1 MIDTLRSSLNYL
13 FLAVACSA
21 VFAPIM
27 ISILYK
33 FNQVSGLK
41 KSKIGA
47 DEKGDNSLFL
57 RIMRVTETNGTPN
70 MGGILIWIVV
80 PIIIALTVPLT
91 PVLKVFLL
99 GFILYGLWG
108 FLDVVVFT
116 NGFKNNEKMKAFQE
130 RFEWRLGKLGFATL
144 INIGIMFLLYNTG
157 EFTSLS
163 FFNILTISI
172 TPLAL
177 IILGFISQLAIYS
190 AELTDGLDGLMMG
203 IFAII
208 NFSMIL
214 LLLIQGQTQ
223 FIPILCIILGVQII
237 DLYFNIPPARF
248 WNGGPGAMPLGFA
261 IFFIGIVTD
270 NLIPYLV
277 MSAMTWIVMAS
288 SAIQILSMKFFKKR
302 VFIIAPLHHHFQA
315 KGWPQYKVT
324 MRFWLFTFVF
334 CVLGIYLGLL

>member
-1 MIDTLRSSLNYL
+1 MTEILKTGLNYL
-13 FLAVACSA
+13 FLAVLCSA
-21 VFAPIM
+21 IFAPIM

-47 DEKGDNSLFL
+47 EENGDNSLFL

-80 PIIIALTVPLT
+80 PIIVALTVTLT
-91 PVLKVFLL
+91 PVIKVFLL
-99 GFILYGLWG
+99 GFFLYGLWG
-108 FLDVVVFT
+108 FIDVVVFT

-130 RFEWRLGKLGFATL
+130 TFEWRIGKLFFATL
-144 INIGIMFLLYNTG
+144 INIGIMFLLFRTG
-157 EFTSLS
+157 SFESLS
-163 FFNILTISI
+163 FFNILTISV
-172 TPLAL
+172 TPLVL
-177 IILGFISQLAIYS
+177 IFLGFVGQLAIYS

-208 NFSMIL
+208 NFAMIVL
-214 LLLIQGQTQ
+214 LLVQGKTE
-223 FIPILCIILGVQII
+223 FIPVLCIILGVQII

-261 IFFIGIVTD
+261 IFFIGVITD
-270 NLIPYLV
+270 NIIPYFI
-277 MSAMTWIVMAS
+277 MSAMTWIIMGS
-288 SAIQILSMKFFKKR
+288 SAIQMLSMKFFKKR
-302 VFIIAPLHHHFQA
+302 VFIIAPIHHHFQA

-324 MRFWLFTFVF
+324 MRFWLFTAMFSI
-334 CVLGIYLGLL
+334 LGIYLGLL

>member
-1 MIDTLRSSLNYL
+1 MIDTLRTSLNYL
-13 FLAVACSA
+13 FLAILCSA

-27 ISILYK
+27 INILYK

-47 DEKGDNSLFL
+47 DEDGDNSLFL
-57 RIMRVTETNGTPN
+57 RIMRVSETNGTPN

-80 PIIIALTVPLT
+80 PIIVALTIPLT
-91 PVLKVFLL
+91 PVIKVFLL

-108 FLDVVVFT
+108 LIDVVVFT
-116 NGFKNNEKMKAFQE
+116 NGFKNNEKIKAFQE
-130 RFEWRLGKLGFATL
+130 TFEWRLCKLSFAT
-144 INIGIMFLLYNTG
+144 IMNICIMYLLFRTG
-157 EFTSLS
+157 QFETLS
-163 FFNILTISI
+163 FLNIFSISI
-172 TPLAL
+172 TPA
-177 IILGFISQLAIYS
+177 IVILLGIVGQLAIYS

-203 IFAII
+203 IFTII
-208 NFSMIL
+208 NFAMIAL
-214 LLLIQGQTQ
+214 LLVQGKTE
-223 FIPILCIILGVQII
+223 FIPILCIIGGVQLI

-261 IFFIGIVTD
+261 MFYIGIVTN

-277 MSAMTWIVMAS
+277 MSAMTWIIMGS
-288 SAIQILSMKFFKKR
+288 SAIQMLSMKFFKKR

-324 MRFWLFTFVF
+324 MRFWLFTLIF
-334 CVLGIYLGLL
+334 CILGIYLGLI

>member
-1 MIDTLRSSLNYL
+1 MLDIFRNSLSYL
-13 FLAVACSA
+13 FLAILCSA
-21 VFAPIM
+21 ILAPLM

-47 DEKGDNSLFL
+47 TDGDNSLFL
-57 RIMRVTETNGTPN
+57 RIMRVSETNGTPN

-80 PIIIALTVPLT
+80 PLIVALAVPLT
-91 PVLKVFLL
+91 DTIKVFLI

-108 FLDVVVFT
+108 VIDVVVFT
-116 NGFKNNEKMKAFQE
+116 NGFKNNEKIKAFQE
-130 RFEWRLGKLGFATL
+130 KFGWRLGKLLFSSL
-144 INIGIMFLLYNTG
+144 INILVMFLLYKTG
-157 EFTSLS
+157 NFNSLS
-163 FFNILTISI
+163 FLNIFTITLTPS
-172 TPLAL
+172 LL
-177 IILGFISQLAIYS
+177 ILLGFIGQLAVYS

-203 IFAII
+203 IFSII
-208 NFSMIL
+208 NFAFIVL
-214 LLLIQGQTQ
+214 LLVQGKTE
-223 FIPILCIILGVQII
+223 FIPILCIILGVQVV

-261 IFFIGIVTD
+261 MFFVGVMTD

-277 MSAMTWIVMAS
+277 MSAMTWIIMGS
-288 SAIQILSMKFFKKR
+288 SAIQMISLKFFKKR

-324 MRFWLFTFVF
+324 MRFWLFTFLF
-334 CVLGIYLGLL
+334 CIVGIYLGLL

>member
-1 MIDTLRSSLNYL
+1 MMDILRTSLNYL
-13 FLAVACSA
+13 FLAILCSA
-21 VFAPIM
+21 IFAPIM

-47 DEKGDNSLFL
+47 EEDGDNSLFL

-91 PVLKVFLL
+91 PVMKVFLL

-108 FLDVVVFT
+108 FIDVVVFT
-116 NGFKNNEKMKAFQE
+116 NGFKNNEKIKAFQE
-130 RFEWRLGKLGFATL
+130 TFEWRLCKLFFATL
-144 INIGIMFLLYNTG
+144 INILVMYLLFRTG
-157 EFTSLS
+157 EFSTLSLL
-163 FFNILTISI
+163 NVI
-172 TPLAL
+172 TLSMTPVL
-177 IILGFISQLAIYS
+177 IILLGFLGQLAIYS

-203 IFAII
+203 IFIII
-208 NFSMIL
+208 NFAMVAL
-214 LLLIQGQTQ
+214 LLVQGKTE
-223 FIPILCIILGVQII
+223 FIPVLCIILGVQII

-261 IFFIGIVTD
+261 IFFIGVFTG
-270 NLIPYLV
+270 NLVPYLV
-277 MSAMTWIVMAS
+277 MSAMTWIIMGS
-288 SAIQILSMKFFKKR
+288 SAIQMLSMKFFKKR
-302 VFIIAPLHHHFQA
+302 IFIIAPLHHHFQA

-324 MRFWLFTFVF
+324 MRFWLFTFIF
-334 CVLGIYLGLL
+334 SILGIYTGLL

>member
-1 MIDTLRSSLNYL
+1 MIDTLRTGFNYL
-13 FLAVACSA
+13 FLAVLCSA
-21 VFAPIM
+21 IFAPIM

-47 DEKGDNSLFL
+47 EENGDNSLFL

-80 PIIIALTVPLT
+80 PIIVALTIPLT
-91 PVLKVFLL
+91 PVIKVFLL

-116 NGFKNNEKMKAFQE
+116 NGCRNNEKMKAFQE
-130 RFEWRLGKLGFATL
+130 TFEWRLGKLLFATL
-144 INIGIMFLLYNTG
+144 INIGIMYLLFKTG
-157 EFTSLS
+157 QFESLS
-163 FFNILTISI
+163 FLHVFSISI
-172 TPLAL
+172 TPLVVIL
-177 IILGFISQLAIYS
+177 LGFLGQLAIYS

-208 NFSMIL
+208 NFAMIL
-214 LLLIQGQTQ
+214 LLLVQGQTE
-223 FIPILCIILGVQII
+223 FIPVLCIILGVQII

-261 IFFIGIVTD
+261 IFFIGIFTG
-270 NLIPYLV
+270 NLVPYLV
-277 MSAMTWIVMAS
+277 MSAMTWIIMGS
-288 SAIQILSMKFFKKR
+288 SAIQMLSMKFLKRR
-302 VFIIAPLHHHFQA
+302 VFIIAPIHHHFQA

-324 MRFWLFTFVF
+324 MRFWLFTFMF
-334 CVLGIYLGLL
+334 CILGIYLGLL